1 MNLSSTALNNLDL
14 NMKRDEMMKL
24 IDEIDLDQD
33 GKICFEEFV
42 LAMIGK

>member
-1 MNLSSTALNNLDL
+1 
-14 NMKRDEMMKL
+14 MKNEEIKKL
-24 IDEIDLDQD
+24 VAEIDLDQD

>member
-1 MNLSSTALNNLDL
+1 MGMNI
-14 NMKRDEMMKL
+14 KRDEMLKL
-24 IDEIDLDQD
+24 ITEIDLDQD